1 MQALTEEIIRL
12 VMKQDPTLAPEDRDE
27 LLTVLFAA
35 RKRGCDAP
43 PDKPPPTS
51 LRLYRIG
58 QAAEVLGLSRCTV
71 WRCVKEGRIG
81 TVEIR
86 RGAMRIPE
94 AELQRFVAGRA

>member
-27 LLTVLFAA
+27 ILKTLHEVSRMFV
-35 RKRGCDAP
+35 AP
-43 PDKPPPTS
+43 SYVQQAPTT

-58 QAAEVLGLSRCTV
+58 QAAKALGLSRCTV

-94 AELQRFVAGRA
+94 AELQRFVAGRV